1 MAHIRQLIRD
11 DIKTTLTGLPLT
23 GSNVYAS
30 RIYPIGDAKLPGIII
45 YTDSESNEY
54 LTLGLPRT
62 QERRL
67 SVNVEVYVQATTNY
81 DATLDTICAQIE
93 EALYTDLERSGY
105 AKDTQ
110 VTNFDSQFSG
120 DGNQP
125 VAIGVLTV
133 EVKYHT
139 VEGSINQ
146 SA

>member
-1 MAHIRQLIRD
+1 MAHIRQFIRD
-11 DIKTTLTGLPLT
+11 NIKTTLTGLSIT

-30 RIYPIGDAKLPGIII
+30 RVYPIGDAKLPGIII
-45 YTDSESNEY
+45 YTDSESNSY
-54 LTLGLPRT
+54 LTIGLPRT
-62 QERRL
+62 QERTL
-67 SVNVEVYVQATTNY
+67 NVNVEVYVQATSNY

-93 EALYTDLERSGY
+93 EALYTDLERNGY

-110 VTNFDSQFSG
+110 VVNFDSQFSG

-146 SA
+146 GA